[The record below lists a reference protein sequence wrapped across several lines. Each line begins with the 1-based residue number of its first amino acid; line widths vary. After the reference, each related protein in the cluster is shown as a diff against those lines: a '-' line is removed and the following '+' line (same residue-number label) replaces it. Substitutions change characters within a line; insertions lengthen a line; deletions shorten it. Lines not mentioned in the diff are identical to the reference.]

1 MLTVGFPRAM
11 SYYYLYPFFR
21 TFIEG
26 LGARLELSPPTTK
39 ATLSKMEFCPTDEPC
54 VAVKL
59 LFAHVKELLDRNV
72 SRILV
77 PCLVSVEPDNFCCP
91 KFIGIPY
98 MVKNALQGAGRVF
111 IPQIDLHRND
121 TSWQES
127 FVAVARELGVAS
139 RQQAFRALKEAAA
152 VQRRFD
158 RTVAAKRLTVEDAY
172 RLFDEG
178 RLFNGDVPP
187 DGAPGE
193 NRPVIG
199 VVGHPYILY
208 DAVSLDILKQVRA
221 YGPVLTAEMVPAEAA
236 RREMNTI
243 AEGERLWSFEA
254 QVLGAALYYLRH
266 RLVDRLIL
274 VGSFECGPESVIES
288 YVEEEARRQGIPF
301 LLLTLDEHT
310 GEAGIVT
317 RIEAFMDVAPER
329 TAPKQTEVTT
339 PKTKPLPGP
348 HPSRM
353 VVGLPSMGHLDLAIR
368 SALSQCGVDSLPTPH
383 ASKEILELG
392 KELSPEFVCLPFVIT
407 LGQMRYLLD
416 RGATHLLMVGGKG
429 KCRLGWYAQIQ
440 EELLRRL
447 GYDFEMIIIDSP
459 LPLAARWGKFRG
471 AIKEATNNAS
481 WWRIIRAL
489 YAGYHRIAAIDRAEQ
504 ECHRIRAFES
514 KQGTVDRLFQRFVRA
529 VERAPDSQ
537 AVQKL
542 LQDFLDEANSIPT
555 EETHPVR
562 VRIIG
567 EIWVVLESYINLHL
581 ERMLGRSADPRVWVD
596 REISVTQWFHKH
608 IFPTREA
615 LRRRDEI
622 KAAALPYL
630 GTEVGG
636 HGHIS
641 IGLAALARKEGIDG
655 IIHLMPF
662 TCMPEIVAQNILVQ
676 LSQKFDLPVLTHII
690 TDQTGEAGFE
700 TRIEA
705 FLDILKERKLAEVG

>member
-1 MLTVGFPRAM
+1 
-11 SYYYLYPFFR
+11 
-21 TFIEG
+21 
-26 LGARLELSPPTTK
+26 
-39 ATLSKMEFCPTDEPC
+39 
-54 VAVKL
+54 
-59 LFAHVKELLDRNV
+59 
-72 SRILV
+72 
-77 PCLVSVEPDNFCCP
+77 
-91 KFIGIPY
+91 
-98 MVKNALQGAGRVF
+98 
-111 IPQIDLHRND
+111 
-121 TSWQES
+121 
-127 FVAVARELGVAS
+127 
-139 RQQAFRALKEAAA
+139 
-152 VQRRFD
+152 
-158 RTVAAKRLTVEDAY
+158 
-172 RLFDEG
+172 
-178 RLFNGDVPP
+178 
-187 DGAPGE
+187 
-193 NRPVIG
+193 
-199 VVGHPYILY
+199 
-208 DAVSLDILKQVRA
+208 
-221 YGPVLTAEMVPAEAA
+221 
-236 RREMNTI
+236 
-243 AEGERLWSFEA
+243 
-254 QVLGAALYYLRH
+254 
-266 RLVDRLIL
+266 
-274 VGSFECGPESVIES
+274 
-288 YVEEEARRQGIPF
+288 
-301 LLLTLDEHT
+301 
-310 GEAGIVT
+310 
-317 RIEAFMDVAPER
+317 
-329 TAPKQTEVTT
+329 
-339 PKTKPLPGP
+339 
-348 HPSRM
+348 
-353 VVGLPSMGHLDLAIR
+353 
-368 SALSQCGVDSLPTPH
+368 
-383 ASKEILELG
+383 
-392 KELSPEFVCLPFVIT
+392 
-407 LGQMRYLLD
+407 
-416 RGATHLLMVGGKG
+416 
-429 KCRLGWYAQIQ
+429 
-440 EELLRRL
+440 
-447 GYDFEMIIIDSP
+447 IDSP

-481 WWRIIRAL
+481 WWRIIKAL